1 MLLGHRVSSQAISL
15 IVHAATMRT
24 LLAMGTMMHAWR
36 FFSFFSVFH
45 SGAMF
50 GLLSVILS
58 GPQSI
63 GGGRNI
69 SSDSL
74 SDVPGA
80 ISIALKLS
88 TY

>member
-1 MLLGHRVSSQAISL
+1 
-15 IVHAATMRT
+15 MRT
-24 LLAMGTMMHAWR
+24 LLAMGTMMRAWR

-74 SDVPGA
+74 SDVHENVRNSPGA